1 MLPDLFGPL
10 PSVWAALRSIVGHP
24 RVSRW
29 LSMYRLGVL
38 HPGYQRLK
46 ASGRNLQV
54 SDSNVIMSVSV
65 VNIHVIFM
73 YVRPC
78 CSHRTYGGVFAT
90 ISSSYVAIF
99 VMVGFKPFSCSCTI
113 SFPCL
118 RIRSGKNVQS
128 C

>member
-1 MLPDLFGPL
+1 MFRDISGEGEGGCACLGRVGGTILLPDLVGPL
-10 PSVWAALRSIVGHP
+10 PSVGAALRSIVGHT

-29 LSMYRLGVL
+29 LSMYRFGAL

-65 VNIHVIFM
+65 VSIHVIFM

-78 CSHRTYGGVFAT
+78 CSHRIYGGVFAN

-99 VMVGFKPFSCSCTI
+99 RNG
-113 SFPCL
+113 
-118 RIRSGKNVQS
+118 
-128 C
+128 